1 MPAYVTKSLTSG
13 TELLWGGEAGGG
25 PGGEEEVVVQEVLEE
40 GLVEEGVAGVEGL
53 DFREEGGHGGEV
65 EHKGG

>member
-1 MPAYVTKSLTSG
+1 VAYAR
-13 TELLWGGEAGGG
+13 AGGVG
-25 PGGEEEVVVQEVLEE
+25 VGGGGGGGGARGGEEEVVVQEVLEE